1 MKRFILIP
9 IALLLFSLKA
19 YSQDSLFKTYR
30 PGLAVSE
37 RSFSMDIPHSWK
49 EIPGQA
55 AAGYFQSFLET
66 DSAGKPVKKLCLD
79 TVIYRL
85 RHFPTAIP
93 KALEQMGF
101 YARHEYMYLYEVNN
115 FIHAIVSFEMKANN
129 YTGLDCTF
137 FTHLPCEGKKSKKTK
152 STAQVACLFFSNG
165 AETICLMG
173 NGIALSDEVLE
184 RIKSSF
190 KFDSQ

>member
-1 MKRFILIP
+1 MTRFILIP

-19 YSQDSLFKTYR
+19 YSQDSLFKIYR

-49 EIPGQA
+49 EMPGQD

-79 TVIYRL
+79 SVIYRL
-85 RHFPTAIP
+85 RYFPTGFPEAM
-93 KALEQMGF
+93 AEMGF
-101 YARHEYMYLYEVNN
+101 RVRGDNLFLYHLNN
-115 FIHAIVSFEMKANN
+115 FNHLVVGFEMKANN
-129 YTGLDCTF
+129 YSGLDCSFLTR
-137 FTHLPCEGKKSKKTK
+137 LPCEGKKSKKK
-152 STAQVACLFFSNG
+152 FDAQIVCLFFSNG

-173 NGIALSDEVLE
+173 DGIPLSDEVLE

-190 KFDSQ
+190 KFGEL

>member
-1 MKRFILIP
+1 MTRVFLLP
-9 IALLLFSLKA
+9 IALFLFSIQA

-30 PGLAVSE
+30 PGLAVSV

-49 EIPGQA
+49 EIPGQV

-66 DSAGKPVKKLCLD
+66 DSAGMPVKKLCLD

-85 RHFPTAIP
+85 RYFPTAIP
-93 KALEQMGF
+93 KAMEEMGF
-101 YARHEYMYLYEVNN
+101 IARHDYMYLYEINN
-115 FIHAIVSFEMKANN
+115 FIHAIVSFEIKANN

-137 FTHLPCEGKKSKKTK
+137 FTHLPCEGKRTRKSK

-165 AETICLMG
+165 TQTICLMG
-173 NGIALSDEVLE
+173 NGIALSDRVLE
-184 RIKSSF
+184 KIKSSF
-190 KFDSQ
+190 RFY

>member
-1 MKRFILIP
+1 MKRYVLIP
-9 IALLLFSLKA
+9 IALFLFSLKT

-37 RSFSMDIPHSWK
+37 RSFSLDIPHSWK
-49 EIPGQA
+49 EMPGQG

-66 DSAGKPVKKLCLD
+66 DSAGKPVKKPCLD
-79 TVIYRL
+79 SVIYRL
-85 RHFPTAIP
+85 RYFPTGFPEAM
-93 KALEQMGF
+93 AEMGF
-101 YARHEYMYLYEVNN
+101 RVRGDNLFLYHLNN
-115 FIHAIVSFEMKANN
+115 FNHLVVGFEMKANN

-152 STAQVACLFFSNG
+152 STEQVVCLFFSNG

-190 KFDSQ
+190 KFGEL